1 MSRTRG
7 TWNTKGAWAA
17 GVTAAAVAML
27 TGYALFSG
35 DDGGAE
41 TPAKGG
47 PSASAPSS
55 ASPAPSY
62 SVPDDW
68 TEPER
73 WAALPRGK
81 RTDDRGSEVGFP
93 HTAEGAAAMLAAANS
108 TTMENGRTTVDE
120 QLRIYYSYIGKVD
133 HSTENA
139 EKVELAAMQA
149 DKSLAKAMGVT
160 PGHPLP
166 AGAYQ
171 RNHVVGYKILRKTPD
186 EVTMW
191 VLSRVTQKA
200 GELEKEKGSYTR
212 TVMGVQWREGDWKIT
227 SAATQRALQDA
238 QSQTKPEMVAPGD
251 AEFNRSGWTAIREAS

>member
-81 RTDDRGSEVGFP
+81 RTDGRGSEIGFP
-93 HTAEGAAAMLAAANS
+93 HTTEGAVAMMAAANTIAVEGDTS
-108 TTMENGRTTVDE
+108 SVDE
-120 QLRIYYSYIGKVD
+120 QLRTYYSYFADPSSKD
-133 HSTENA
+133 A
-139 EKVELAAMQA
+139 EKVGQAAEQA
-149 DKSLAKAMGVT
+149 DKRLAGQMGVSL
-160 PGHPLP
+160 GQPLP
-166 AGAYQ
+166 PGAYV
-171 RNHVVGYKILRKTPD
+171 RNHVVGYKIIKKSGD
-186 EVTMW
+186 EVTAW
-191 VLSRVTQKA
+191 VLARVTQKA

-212 TVMGVQWREGDWKIT
+212 TLVGAQWKGSDWKISLDAIT
-227 SAATQRALQDA
+227 RAQRDA
-238 QSQTKPEMVAPGD
+238 QGEPKPEMVAPGD
-251 AEFNRSGWTAIREAS
+251 AAFNSAGWTAIRAAS